1 MTEPGSTNESQSS
14 GSSVS
19 SQGSP
24 DSSSAPPG
32 RVGNRSMDVLC
43 WVTVGIV
50 TYGWLVAKALPAGT
64 PGIAILG
71 FYASA
76 ILPGSVLMGL
86 GTVLIDRVVPA
97 RGGGK

>member
-14 GSSVS
+14 GSSAS

-24 DSSSAPPG
+24 GSSSAPPG
-32 RVGNRSMDVLC
+32 RAGNRSMDILS

-50 TYGWLVAKALPAGT
+50 TYGWLGAKALGST
-64 PGIAILG
+64 PGWMILL
-71 FYASA
+71 FYGSA
-76 ILPGSVLMGL
+76 ILPGTVLMGL